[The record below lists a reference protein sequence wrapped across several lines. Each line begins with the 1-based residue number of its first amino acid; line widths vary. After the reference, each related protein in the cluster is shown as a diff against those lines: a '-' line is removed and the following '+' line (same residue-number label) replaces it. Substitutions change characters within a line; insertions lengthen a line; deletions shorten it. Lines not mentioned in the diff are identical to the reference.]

1 MRVWQGERPRTPR
14 TVLARRG
21 LAAQGMNFS
30 FVSERIATPTD
41 WCFSEGHHVLVV
53 HRDGRLKSMES
64 EFSSGPTGR
73 ILPRVGDVWVIPA
86 DHRYAA
92 LATGDTVG
100 FCEIAFP
107 ATALPSRQLTP
118 RIGKLD
124 PFLHRLTDRL
134 AGLADRDDAM
144 SRLMRDS
151 IAETV
156 RLHIVDSYT
165 AEGACDRSARDLD
178 ASTQN
183 ALVEYLETS
192 LDADITLAEMADFAE
207 MPPADFARAFSAA
220 FGTTPHQYLIE
231 RRINRARRLLSAG
244 TASIT
249 EISMS
254 VGFSTPSHFA
264 TTFKQRVGVTPSAYR
279 AATR

>member
-64 EFSSGPTGR
+64 EFTSGPTGR

-118 RIGKLD
+118 RIGQLD

-134 AGLADRDDAM
+134 AGLADRHDAM

-165 AEGACDRSARDLD
+165 AEGACARSPRDLD
-178 ASTQN
+178 ASTKN
-183 ALVEYLETS
+183 ALVEHLETS
-192 LDADITLAEMADFAE
+192 LDADITLASMADFAE
-207 MPPADFARAFSAA
+207 MAPADFIRAFAAA

-231 RRINRARRLLSAG
+231 RRINRAKTLLSASV
-244 TASIT
+244 ASIT

-279 AATR
+279 AAAR